1 MVVSLIRFFQFL
13 FAFWRVFKGPI
24 GGGMPPGKNVITHV
38 VFCLGVVIS
47 LISFFQ
53 FLFAFL
59 GVFTGPIAPRTKTM
73 VLAKN

>member
-1 MVVSLIRFFQFL
+1 
-13 FAFWRVFKGPI
+13 
-24 GGGMPPGKNVITHV
+24 MPPGKNVITHV

-53 FLFAFL
+53 FLFVFL
-59 GVFTGPIAPRTKTM
+59 GVFTGPIAPRAKTI